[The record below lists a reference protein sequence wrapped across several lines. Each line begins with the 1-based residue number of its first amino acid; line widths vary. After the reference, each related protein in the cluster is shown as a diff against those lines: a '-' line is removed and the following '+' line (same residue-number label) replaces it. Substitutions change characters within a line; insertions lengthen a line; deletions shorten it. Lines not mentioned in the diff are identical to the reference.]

1 MLVSHAQRS
10 YLVSARHVIERVR
23 DPGSLYHYV
32 ERRQLARLFGHILH
46 TAPEPGAIAPER
58 FDLAVVRLLQ
68 EAAPPYPSLGK
79 SALPSRFLAASTL
92 PRSNK
97 EYLVTGFPK
106 SKSRANPVTKRLLS
120 EPSAFRVESASVDA
134 YQSMQLSQTTHLIMG
149 LDVANMRFPDGTYRA
164 IADPHGMS
172 GCPVWI
178 TLDEARYNDPQS
190 TYVVAFAIEY
200 HKNKKLLVATDAG
213 VALELL
219 ERDAA

>member
-1 MLVSHAQRS
+1 MSNAEQQISESLALLGNSLLRHVVPLFSIPPGKRPSLVGTALLVSHAQRS

-134 YQSMQLSQTTHLIMG
+134 YQSMQLS
-149 LDVANMRFPDGTYRA
+149 
-164 IADPHGMS
+164 
-172 GCPVWI
+172 
-178 TLDEARYNDPQS
+178 
-190 TYVVAFAIEY
+190 
-200 HKNKKLLVATDAG
+200 
-213 VALELL
+213 
-219 ERDAA
+219 